1 VLCPPT
7 SHVLLYTT
15 ITDLLL
21 KHREYRRFFLLI
33 MNFQSFSLQI
43 IVLGVV
49 QDDNFKDECDSVPIF
64 KECRRH

>member
-1 VLCPPT
+1 
-7 SHVLLYTT
+7 
-15 ITDLLL
+15 
-21 KHREYRRFFLLI
+21 
-33 MNFQSFSLQI
+33 LQI